1 MVRVDHIASILT
13 IIALVGGFFVWAWPK
28 INKRAAIRYVCL
40 WRSMNFLWY
49 GVGRSAPGDLRLRW
63 LLRWTTIRSRVL
75 YLGMGRDFRERYKH
89 GRIVDRDSS
98 SYGDT
103 DDEILRSGTA
113 CAQRRKSKPSTFL
126 SWYDDVVNNL
136 SVRDLLKVFRK
147 AVRRQDRSTLLR
159 IAVRSMPRGGAA
171 EDRTW
176 KVHVERLRDEL
187 AAEGKMGRGC
197 DLEERHIEMAAAQLM
212 STAWGI
218 HPVVVLEQEGPGWA
232 YPVSFLFDR
241 RSYRRHTTISVNG
254 KRITDI

>member
-1 MVRVDHIASILT
+1 MVWVDHIESILT
-13 IIALVGGFFVWAWPK
+13 IIALVAGFSVWAWPK

-49 GVGRSAPGDLRLRW
+49 GVGRSAPGDLRLRR
-63 LLRWTTIRSRVL
+63 LLIWTTIRSRVL
-75 YLGMGRDFRERYKH
+75 YFGMGRDFRARYKH
-89 GRIVDRDSS
+89 GRIFDRAS

-103 DDEILRSGTA
+103 EDEILRSGTA
-113 CAQRRKSKPSTFL
+113 CAQRRRKTPSTFL
-126 SWYDDVVNNL
+126 SWYDEVVNNL
-136 SVRDLLKVFRK
+136 SLSDLLKVFRK
-147 AVRRQDRSTLLR
+147 AVRRQDRSTMLK

-176 KVHVERLRDEL
+176 KAHVERLRGEL
-187 AAEGKMGRGC
+187 VAEGKMDRGC

-218 HPVVVLEQEGPGWA
+218 HPVVVLEREGPGWA
-232 YPVSFLFDR
+232 YPVSLLFDR
-241 RSYRRHTTISVNG
+241 RSYRRHTAISVNG